1 MNGGKPNDFRA
12 ERFGMDLDF
21 TEIFQFI
28 IDALGCQKEI
38 YILHWLL
45 LRLSGHQIELFKV
58 FSQAFPELGKQIPR
72 YFQKRTE
79 DYRSALRMR
88 KVFGFKSASA
98 IEEEAVKRAWDDTRV
113 MIREISLM
121 HDPSVKALVDDHR
134 EILKRLCAALIELVM
149 ENRDVY
155 VDIDFNAFQKFL
167 GS

>member
-12 ERFGMDLDF
+12 GRYAVDLD
-21 TEIFQFI
+21 INDLAQSV
-28 IDALGCQKEI
+28 IDALGSQKEI

-58 FSQAFPELGKQIPR
+58 LAQAFPELGKQIPR

-98 IEEEAVKRAWDDTRV
+98 IEEEAVKRAWDDTRA
-113 MIREISLM
+113 MIREIYMM

-149 ENRDVY
+149 ENRDAY

-167 GS
+167 KS